1 MNLSIIQ
8 YNRKPDPMFCASNSL
23 YLQLNS
29 MINVYN
35 KNDMFREF
43 ITLDDINVD
52 LNDIKT
58 LLTMRYNS
66 MNDDR
71 IIVGMEFET
80 NSSLDIY

>member
-1 MNLSIIQ
+1 
-8 YNRKPDPMFCASNSL
+8 MFCAQNSL

-29 MINVYN
+29 MINAYN
-35 KNDMFREF
+35 KNGTFKEL
-43 ITLDDINVD
+43 ITLHDINVD

-71 IIVGMEFET
+71 LIVDMEFEK

>member
-1 MNLSIIQ
+1 ML
-8 YNRKPDPMFCASNSL
+8 KTSL

-29 MINVYN
+29 MINTYN
-35 KNDMFREF
+35 KNDTFKEL
-43 ITLDDINVD
+43 ITLHDINVD

-71 IIVGMEFET
+71 IIVGMEFKT

>member
-1 MNLSIIQ
+1 ML
-8 YNRKPDPMFCASNSL
+8 KTSL

-29 MINVYN
+29 MINTYN
-35 KNDMFREF
+35 KNDTFKEL
-43 ITLDDINVD
+43 ITLHDINVD

-58 LLTMRYNS
+58 LLTMRYDS

-71 IIVGMEFET
+71 LIVDMEFEK

>member
-1 MNLSIIQ
+1 
-8 YNRKPDPMFCASNSL
+8 MFCAQNSL

-29 MINVYN
+29 MINTYN
-35 KNDMFREF
+35 KNDTFKEL
-43 ITLDDINVD
+43 ITLHDINVD

-58 LLTMRYNS
+58 LLTMRYDS

-71 IIVGMEFET
+71 LIVDMEFEK

>member
-1 MNLSIIQ
+1 
-8 YNRKPDPMFCASNSL
+8 MFCAQNSL

-29 MINVYN
+29 MINTYN
-35 KNDMFREF
+35 KNDTFKEL
-43 ITLDDINVD
+43 ITLHDINVD

-71 IIVGMEFET
+71 IIVGMEFKT

>member
-1 MNLSIIQ
+1 
-8 YNRKPDPMFCASNSL
+8 
-23 YLQLNS
+23 
-29 MINVYN
+29 MINTYN
-35 KNDMFREF
+35 KNDTFKEL
-43 ITLDDINVD
+43 ITLHDINVD

>member
-1 MNLSIIQ
+1 ML
-8 YNRKPDPMFCASNSL
+8 KTSL

-29 MINVYN
+29 MINTYN
-35 KNDMFREF
+35 KNDTFKEL
-43 ITLDDINVD
+43 ITLHDINVD

-71 IIVGMEFET
+71 LIVDMEFEK

>member
-1 MNLSIIQ
+1 
-8 YNRKPDPMFCASNSL
+8 MFCAQNSL

-29 MINVYN
+29 MINTYN
-35 KNDMFREF
+35 KNDTFKEL
-43 ITLDDINVD
+43 ITLHDINVD

-71 IIVGMEFET
+71 LIVDMEFEK

>member
-1 MNLSIIQ
+1 
-8 YNRKPDPMFCASNSL
+8 MFCAQNSL

-29 MINVYN
+29 MINTYN
-35 KNDMFREF
+35 KNDTFKEL
-43 ITLDDINVD
+43 ITLHDINVD

-58 LLTMRYNS
+58 LLTMRYDS

>member
-1 MNLSIIQ
+1 ML
-8 YNRKPDPMFCASNSL
+8 KTSL

-29 MINVYN
+29 MINTYN
-35 KNDMFREF
+35 KNDTFKEL
-43 ITLDDINVD
+43 ITLHDINVD

>member
-1 MNLSIIQ
+1 
-8 YNRKPDPMFCASNSL
+8 MFCAQNSL

-29 MINVYN
+29 MINTYN
-35 KNDMFREF
+35 KNDTFKEL
-43 ITLDDINVD
+43 ITLHDINVD

-58 LLTMRYNS
+58 LLTMRYDS

-71 IIVGMEFET
+71 IIVGMEFKT

>member
-1 MNLSIIQ
+1 ML
-8 YNRKPDPMFCASNSL
+8 KTSL

-29 MINVYN
+29 MINTYN
-35 KNDMFREF
+35 KNDTFKEL
-43 ITLDDINVD
+43 ITLHDINVD

-58 LLTMRYNS
+58 LLTMRYDS

-71 IIVGMEFET
+71 IIVGMEFKT

>member
-1 MNLSIIQ
+1 
-8 YNRKPDPMFCASNSL
+8 MFCAQNSL

-29 MINVYN
+29 MINTYN
-35 KNDMFREF
+35 KNDTFKEL
-43 ITLDDINVD
+43 ITLHDINVD

>member
-1 MNLSIIQ
+1 VL
-8 YNRKPDPMFCASNSL
+8 KTSL

-29 MINVYN
+29 MINTYN
-35 KNDMFREF
+35 KNDTFKEL
-43 ITLDDINVD
+43 ITLHDINVD

-58 LLTMRYNS
+58 LLTMRYDS

-71 IIVGMEFET
+71 IIVGMEFKT